1 VVLRSRNWDPLIL
14 SSIIGSGRL
23 AGDYPRNGTLSGDSA
38 AVLKNSML
46 RIPAPVR
53 RFFQK

>member
-46 RIPAPVR
+46 RISAPVR
-53 RFFQK
+53 RFFRK